1 MNEDQILNLLIKT
14 YSGLNTE
21 EVDNA
26 NEQLDLLGFNQEFIN
41 LLFSFIINEKLNEQV
56 KISSIIRLIRIVQ
69 NYWMSDDLSND
80 IRIHF
85 IDSIFQILPIFYDK
99 SNSVF
104 EMILKL
110 LEMIISKQFILDKLN
125 FFLNIANSF
134 LETKEENSNSL
145 FLFVNLHYLIAKKL
159 ITSLSTDEI
168 IKEMISHIINLLS
181 DVFINIDD
189 PILMSILLKSISLYI
204 QRNHLFFQYLNEN
217 TINKVVIL
225 CDNYNEAFNKKLL
238 YEMINFISVIFND
251 LQNDEINL
259 HFSNFYFNIYQKEPK
274 EKTVKLFKS
283 IMTNDVTFSNVI
295 EPNIESILQ
304 YIFNDYFSIT
314 EKEKEDLETNIQ
326 SFLSSFQ
333 TDLFSDS
340 NERTIVY
347 LTLTHVSRN
356 ENFSISLLE
365 FVSNVLSSNEIN
377 EETCFSA
384 LFMLSSAIPFLSA
397 YKDTVFQIISECL
410 STESQLI
417 ISGSLLCCSKLY
429 TFNCPIELYGALF
442 AALESDSLLIKNY
455 AIEAIHELFLN
466 PPQDEVLCNLIRETY
481 GENIVEIIS
490 LIFQSADE
498 LNDPLL
504 KLSVIYLIQFF
515 GDAFL
520 VNNQDLCVELYYLYT
535 ASSDILGTYDSLLT
549 TLTNVIKNAEM
560 KGTSIIETFLPLIQE
575 SFEEINDSGISK
587 IITLLSNIIY
597 FSTQE
602 TIDYS
607 IFYPYIVSFLQK
619 MPNLI
624 ESCSFFFNNLLI
636 KQPDFLMENFDDI
649 INFIFSLYEREVSNS
664 CYIENIG
671 FYLYIFSVLFF
682 INKDSDPSPVIQ
694 LLDQESFE
702 MLFHAQN
709 KGASLFFTVVY
720 ERTHGEFLQKYD
732 ADSLIELYEMKAN
745 NKEKMFLIQNCSD
758 FLDKDFL
765 IDLQNS
771 ISLIEEEIEDDLI
784 VYLLPLFE

>member
-69 NYWMSDDLSND
+69 NYWLSDDLSND
-80 IRIHF
+80 TRIHF

-397 YKDTVFQIISECL
+397 YQDTVFQIISECL

-466 PPQDEVLCNLIRETY
+466 PPQDEVLCTLIRETY

-504 KLSVIYLIQFF
+504 KLGVIHLIQFF
-515 GDAFL
+515 GDEFL
-520 VNNQDLCVELYYLYT
+520 ASNQDLCVELYYLYT

-682 INKDSDPSPVIQ
+682 FNKESDPSPVIQ

-745 NKEKMFLIQNCSD
+745 NKEKMFLIQNCSY